1 MLPNQSFQWSDRLW
15 SIYAWPNYH
24 VFVFLYLDFR
34 TIRTLQLGYYS
45 NGVFTSHINPNM
57 FLKFT
62 SPASSL
68 LP

>member
-1 MLPNQSFQWSDRLW
+1 MLPNQSSQWSDRLW
-15 SIYAWPNYH
+15 SVYAWPNYN
-24 VFVFLYLDFR
+24 VFLFLGRDTRYQCILK
-34 TIRTLQLGYYS
+34 LGYYL
-45 NGVFTSHINPNM
+45 NVVITSHINPNM